1 MRCWPGRFS
10 AAAALIMR
18 SHVGH
23 MNDQELQ
30 LRRYQLAISTNREDS
45 DSDDIREKEA
55 VEREMLRRGMIIP
68 GLGPQRIAPVPHV
81 TYGVPN
87 PPVL

>member
-1 MRCWPGRFS
+1 MKAFITILCAMLAG
-10 AAAALIMR
+10 ALLCGCGTIMR

-30 LRRYQLAISTNREDS
+30 LRRYQLAITTNRGDS

-55 VEREMLRRGMIIP
+55 VEVRCCAAE
-68 GLGPQRIAPVPHV
+68 
-81 TYGVPN
+81 
-87 PPVL
+87 